1 MSDIVDEENV
11 PELSR
16 EEQIKQRRLETLS
29 VARQKAHE
37 ILKQRRAEKEKA
49 VQLLAEK
56 KKAEEEKKLEKKANN
71 RIKKEKEEQLQQE
84 VLEKQKQVV
93 GLIEKKIQ
101 KMSAPPQEPTPAIPI
116 KDTKKKKKTRI
127 IVVESDSDD
136 SDSSNE
142 PIIIRK
148 PRRKTIKEPAPVPP
162 TPVQKPLDTLTRDQ
176 IRQDLQKMKMDLL
189 YKSLWNS

>member
-1 MSDIVDEENV
+1 MSDIVDEET

-16 EEQIKQRRLETLS
+16 EEQIKQRRLETLA

-49 VQLLAEK
+49 VELLTK
-56 KKAEEEKKLEKKANN
+56 QKKAEEEKKLEKKANN
-71 RIKKEKEEQLQQE
+71 RIKREKEEVLQQE

-93 GLIEKKIQ
+93 ELIGKKIQ
-101 KMSAPPQEPTPAIPI
+101 KMSAPPQEPTPPIPI
-116 KDTKKKKKTRI
+116 KDSKKKKKARV
-127 IVVESDSDD
+127 IVVESDSYD

-148 PRRKTIKEPAPVPP
+148 PRRKTIKETAPAPP

-176 IRQDLQKMKMDLL
+176 IRQDLNKMKFDLL
-189 YKSLWNS
+189 YKSLWN